1 LLAFGFSALP
11 SCAPEDAAD
20 YAGSLAIE
28 RFAWVSAGETG
39 LGHSIECGSEQAL
52 LVERHEVTRGD
63 WLAFAGAPPELYAT
77 AWPSGTEERPSTGMN
92 LQEAVDYATGQ
103 GLRLPTASEWLWIAG
118 GPRGAPY
125 PYGLI
130 PRESA
135 VNTIDV
141 GLGRTVAVGTFAS
154 GRTPTGVY
162 DTLGNVWE
170 WTSEPISTARPY
182 DTALGLP
189 CWVMGGSYLVP
200 ARPLHYGGGVWSRE
214 VEPGHR
220 ANDIGMRCVVEAEGW
235 LTENAER
242 WTDPDLRERLEAVG
256 QEWGRGATPL
266 LLRLSQAP
274 EAPISLNW
282 LLEGTYR

>member
-1 LLAFGFSALP
+1 V
-11 SCAPEDAAD
+11 C
-20 YAGSLAIE
+20 AGSVSSCTSGDGESSDGSLVVE
-28 RFAWVSAGETG
+28 RFAWISAGETG
-39 LGHSIECGSEQAL
+39 LGHNIACGAKQAL
-52 LVERHEVTRGD
+52 LVERHEVTRGEWVEYAGGPSALYPTPWPVETSD
-63 WLAFAGAPPELYAT
+63 W
-77 AWPSGTEERPSTGMN
+77 PSTGMD
-92 LQEAVDYATGQ
+92 LQEAKDYASAQ

-162 DTLGNVWE
+162 DALGNVWE
-170 WTSEPISTARPY
+170 WTSEPIPMARPY
-182 DTALGLP
+182 DSTLGLP
-189 CWVMGGSYLVP
+189 CWVMGGSYLTP

-214 VEPGHR
+214 VEAGHR
-220 ANDIGMRCVVEAEGW
+220 AIDIGFRCVVEAEAW
-235 LTENAER
+235 LRDNAGR
-242 WTDPDLRERLEAVG
+242 WTAPLLRERFEAVG
-256 QEWGRGATPL
+256 EEWGRGATPL
-266 LLRLSQAP
+266 LLRLSQEP
-274 EAPISLNW
+274 DAPISLTW